1 MASKRLL
8 VLVIAVA
15 GGSVALAGCSS
26 GPPSASVTKPAG
38 STSAPSTASSSPTTA
53 PPTQNSAT
61 ENLTVT
67 AAVSAALL
75 QAGAALNG
83 LQASDYTG
91 LAPGVTYYAYDAT
104 TSTYWAGAALVPS
117 PSSMRAQVSVQD
129 DGGYLLFTR
138 PADGAW
144 KARDVG
150 ITGTEGSVCPVAV
163 PPAILSLWHWAPGTC
178 RSPAS

>member
-1 MASKRLL
+1 LL

-38 STSAPSTASSSPTTA
+38 STSAPSTASSSSTTPA
-53 PPTQNSAT
+53 TQNPAT

-91 LAPGVTYYAYDAT
+91 LVPGATYYAYDAT
-104 TSTYWAGAALVPS
+104 TATYWAGAALVPS
-117 PSSMRAQVSVQD
+117 SSSMRAQVSVQD
-129 DGGYLLFTR
+129 DGGYLLFSR
-138 PADGAW
+138 PANGAW
-144 KARDVG
+144 RVWDVG
-150 ITGTEGSVCPVAV
+150 LAGTEGSVCPVAV
-163 PPAILSLWHWAPGTC
+163 SSTILALWHWAPGTC
-178 RSPAS
+178 RAPNS